1 MSSNIRVQKICEY
14 CKKEFTARKT
24 VSRTCS
30 DNCAKRL
37 YKQKQRAEK
46 IAATDNETRLIKLQP
61 MEDIKAKEFLT
72 VRDLS
77 KLLSCSVRTAYR
89 LIENGNIKAVNLSK
103 RKITIKRSEIDKL
116 FA

>member
-14 CKKEFTARKT
+14 CGNEFTARKT

-46 IAATDNETRLIKLQP
+46 IAITDKQTLIIKTKP
-61 MEDIKAKEFLT
+61 IEEIKAKEFLT

-77 KLLSCSVRTAYR
+77 KLLSCSIRTAYR
-89 LIENGNIKAVNLSK
+89 IIENGNIKAVNLAQ
-103 RKITIKRSEIDKL
+103 RKTIIKRSEIDKL